1 MSQFTL
7 LKTKQLTK
15 YFPGVVANENV
26 DFVLNEGEVH
36 CLFGENGAGKSTLC
50 SCIFGY
56 YKPDAGSIELKG
68 KSVKF
73 RSPGDAIK
81 NGIGMVHQHFVL
93 VDDFTVLENIIVG
106 TNTEQWKLDLEKSE
120 NELRAICL
128 EYEIDLKFN
137 SLVRDLS
144 VGEQQW
150 VEILKSLYL
159 DAEILILDEP
169 TAVLTPE
176 ESKKLFKIIHKMS
189 NNGISIILISHK
201 ISEVMQA
208 DRVSVMSKGKL
219 INTVFPKNTSPQE
232 LTNMMVGREVKL
244 RVKESKDSK
253 VSSSS
258 KPLLSVKNLKYM
270 NKYKKFALDNINFEL
285 HSGEILGLAGVSGNG
300 QKELFD
306 ALSGNLVPDS
316 GAIIYDGTEI
326 QGKSSRHYM
335 DLGIGLIPDDRYRE
349 GLIGDFSISENV
361 ILGWQRHQKYSKNFF
376 LNHKNINKFTEY
388 LIKEFNIIAPN
399 ASVPV
404 NYLSGG
410 NAQKVI
416 LAREFSHS
424 NKILLANQPTRGLDL
439 GVIEYVYEQIK
450 LKREEGFAI
459 LLASEELEDL
469 LNMCDRIAV
478 ISDGEIKGTVDAQ
491 STSIQEIGM
500 LMAGHA
506 EVSA

>member
-1 MSQFTL
+1 
-7 LKTKQLTK
+7 
-15 YFPGVVANENV
+15 
-26 DFVLNEGEVH
+26 
-36 CLFGENGAGKSTLC
+36 
-50 SCIFGY
+50 
-56 YKPDAGSIELKG
+56 
-68 KSVKF
+68 
-73 RSPGDAIK
+73 
-81 NGIGMVHQHFVL
+81 
-93 VDDFTVLENIIVG
+93 
-106 TNTEQWKLDLEKSE
+106 
-120 NELRAICL
+120 
-128 EYEIDLKFN
+128 
-137 SLVRDLS
+137 
-144 VGEQQW
+144 
-150 VEILKSLYL
+150 
-159 DAEILILDEP
+159 
-169 TAVLTPE
+169 
-176 ESKKLFKIIHKMS
+176 
-189 NNGISIILISHK
+189 
-201 ISEVMQA
+201 
-208 DRVSVMSKGKL
+208 VMSKGKL

-253 VSSSS
+253 VLSSS

-270 NKYKKFALDNINFEL
+270 NKYKKFALDNVNFEL

>member
-1 MSQFTL
+1 MSQSTI
-7 LKTKQLTK
+7 LKTSQLSK

-26 DFVLNEGEVH
+26 DFLLNKGEVH

-50 SCIFGY
+50 SCLFGY
-56 YKPDAGSIELKG
+56 HKPDSGRIELDG
-68 KSVKF
+68 KLVKF

-81 NGIGMVHQHFVL
+81 CGIGMVHQHFVL

-106 TNTEQWKLDLEKSE
+106 TNSEKWTLDLEKSE
-120 NELRAICL
+120 NELRLICL

-176 ESKKLFKIIHKMS
+176 ESKKLFNIIGKMS
-189 NNGISIILISHK
+189 KNGISIILISHK

-219 INTVFPKNTSPQE
+219 INTISPKDTTPQE
-232 LTNMMVGREVKL
+232 LTNMMVGREVTL
-244 RVKESKDSK
+244 RVKENKDVK
-253 VSSSS
+253 TATSS
-258 KPLLSVKNLKYM
+258 KPLLSVKKLNYL
-270 NKYKKFALDNINFEL
+270 NKYKKFALNNVDLEL

-300 QKELFD
+300 QKELFE
-306 ALSGNLVPDS
+306 ALSGNLAPDS
-316 GAIIYDGTEI
+316 GTIIYDGEEI
-326 QGKSSRHYM
+326 QGKSSRYYM

-349 GLIGDFSISENV
+349 GLIGDFNISENT
-361 ILGWQRHQKYSKNFF
+361 ILGWQRDQKYSKNFF
-376 LNHKNINKFTEY
+376 LNHKYIKKFTED
-388 LIKEFNIIAPN
+388 LIKKFNVIAPS
-399 ASVPV
+399 ATVPV

-439 GVIEYVYEQIK
+439 GIIEYVYEQIK
-450 LKREEGFAI
+450 AKREEGFAI

-469 LNMCDRIAV
+469 INMCDRIAV
-478 ISDGEIKGTVDAQ
+478 ISEGEIKGTVDAQ
-491 STSIQEIGM
+491 STSIQEIGL
-500 LMAGHA
+500 LMAGQA
-506 EVSA
+506 DSLT

>member
-1 MSQFTL
+1 MSQSTI
-7 LKTKQLTK
+7 LKTTQLSK
-15 YFPGVVANENV
+15 YFPGVIANENV
-26 DFVLNEGEVH
+26 DFSLYEGEIH

-50 SCIFGY
+50 SCLFGY
-56 YKPDAGSIELKG
+56 YKPDFGSITLAGE
-68 KSVKF
+68 SVKF

-81 NGIGMVHQHFVL
+81 RGIGMVHQHFVL

-106 TNTEQWKLDLEKSE
+106 TNSEKWTLDLEKSE
-120 NELRAICL
+120 NDLRSICL

-176 ESKKLFKIIHKMS
+176 ESKKLFNIIRKMS

-219 INTVFPKNTSPQE
+219 INTVYPKDTTPQE

-244 RVKESKDSK
+244 RVKENKGLK
-253 VSSSS
+253 TITTS
-258 KPLLSVKNLKYM
+258 KPLLSVQNLNYI
-270 NKYKKFALDNINFEL
+270 NKYKKFALNKVNLDL
-285 HSGEILGLAGVSGNG
+285 YPGEILGLAGVSGNG
-300 QKELFD
+300 QKELFE
-306 ALSGNLVPDS
+306 ALSGNLAPDS
-316 GAIIYDGTEI
+316 GKIIFDGLEI
-326 QGKSSRHYM
+326 QGKSSRYFM

-349 GLIGDFSISENV
+349 GLIGDFSISENA
-361 ILGWQRHQKYSKNFF
+361 ILGWQRDQKYIKNFF
-376 LNHKNINKFTEY
+376 LSHNFIKKFTED
-388 LIKEFNIIAPN
+388 LIKQFNVIAPN
-399 ASVPV
+399 ANVPV

-424 NKILLANQPTRGLDL
+424 NRVILANQPTRGLDL
-439 GVIEYVYEQIK
+439 GIIEYVYEQIK

-469 LNMCDRIAV
+469 INMCDRIAV
-478 ISDGEIKGTVDAQ
+478 ISEGEIKGTVDAK
-491 STSIQEIGM
+491 STSIQQIGL
-500 LMAGHA
+500 LMAGQVEA
-506 EVSA
+506 VK

>member
-1 MSQFTL
+1 MSQSTI
-7 LKTKQLTK
+7 LKTSQLSK

-26 DFVLNEGEVH
+26 DFLLYKGEVH

-50 SCIFGY
+50 SCLFGY
-56 YKPDAGSIELKG
+56 HKPDSGRIELDG
-68 KSVKF
+68 KLVKF

-81 NGIGMVHQHFVL
+81 CGIGMVHQHFVL

-106 TNTEQWKLDLEKSE
+106 TNSEKWTLDLEKSK
-120 NELRAICL
+120 NELRLICH

-176 ESKKLFKIIHKMS
+176 ESKKLFNIIGKMS
-189 NNGISIILISHK
+189 KNGISIILISHK

-219 INTVFPKNTSPQE
+219 INTISPKDTTPQE
-232 LTNMMVGREVKL
+232 LTNMMVGREVTL
-244 RVKESKDSK
+244 RVKENKDIK
-253 VSSSS
+253 TTTSS
-258 KPLLSVKNLKYM
+258 KPLLSVKKLNYL
-270 NKYKKFALDNINFEL
+270 NKYKKFALNNVDLEL
-285 HSGEILGLAGVSGNG
+285 RSGEILGLAGVSGNG
-300 QKELFD
+300 QKELFE
-306 ALSGNLVPDS
+306 ALSGNLAPDS
-316 GAIIYDGTEI
+316 GTIIYDGEEI
-326 QGKSSRHYM
+326 QGKSSRYYM

-349 GLIGDFSISENV
+349 GLIGDFNISENT
-361 ILGWQRHQKYSKNFF
+361 ILGWQRDQKYSKNFF
-376 LNHKNINKFTEY
+376 LNHKYIKKFTED
-388 LIKEFNIIAPN
+388 LIKKFNVIAPS
-399 ASVPV
+399 ATVPV

-439 GVIEYVYEQIK
+439 GIIEYVYEQIK
-450 LKREEGFAI
+450 AKREEGFAI

-469 LNMCDRIAV
+469 INMCDRIAV
-478 ISDGEIKGTVDAQ
+478 ISEGEIKGTVDAQ
-491 STSIQEIGM
+491 STSIQEIGL
-500 LMAGHA
+500 LMAGQA
-506 EVSA
+506 DSLT